1 MFITDQVGKV
11 LEKYPL
17 IINEDNVVPEHN
29 QGINAPYREQDNKYN
44 YLNRIVQYNSNFYA
58 LIKDILYRIEMNQL
72 TAIAIVPYV
81 RCKEVIQYNYGRLCI
96 IENTL
101 IITDNQKFYK
111 LQSDNSLVPIQLLYK
126 QKEIVPQYA
135 YMFDFNNHATI
146 SAFENN
152 RWSIFEFSSLNESN
166 LIYMND
172 VIIMSFNSQGIQVI
186 KVNAQSSYLVLDYS
200 QSNLVKRFCFE
211 SELKIEFIDGN
222 FTYQTEQMA
231 NLIKDYSDQKLRVS
245 QIMLNYPYT
254 QISNIQ
260 QIKNEEEV
268 EFFNEICLSNRYQI
282 ENHIIFYKKDCA
294 IITDINRVVV
304 FKTKLLY
311 KMNSDIKFSH
321 HSNEKLWLNNN
332 KLYTL
337 INNVLVNVDLFTVTE
352 VLTNPGTTNSSSN
365 QLCMYQNQLLITNQ
379 QQFFVME
386 GDQLTVKEFVLNG
399 QCVKSEKSRIYSF
412 GTITVAYVDINGR
425 NLIIQLNDDKC
436 TVLYC
441 SKIIPYL
448 AVSGLWIMKIAECQ
462 FVVVDLTKQKPEILF
477 SLDEIDI
484 TQISQTNNHY
494 DFDSLVLKKLVDS
507 EYIQR
512 RDQIY
517 KSECEKVSISLQTM
531 DEIKGKFEQFSSTS
545 VYEDSVIDTN
555 SNDDYEEEDDDD
567 NSDNDNS
574 DEFQDL
580 DGSFA
585 DDLL

>member
-1 MFITDQVGKV
+1 M
-11 LEKYPL
+11 
-17 IINEDNVVPEHN
+17 
-29 QGINAPYREQDNKYN
+29 NK
-44 YLNRIVQYNSNFYA
+44 
-58 LIKDILYRIEMNQL
+58 L

-81 RCKEVIQYNYGRLCI
+81 RCKEVIQYNYGRLCV

-101 IITDNQKFYK
+101 IVTDNQKFYK
-111 LQSDNSLVPIQLLYK
+111 LQQDNSLVPVQLLYK
-126 QKEIVPQYA
+126 QKEIFPQYA

-146 SAFENN
+146 SVFENN
-152 RWSIFEFSSLNESN
+152 RWSIFEFTTLNESN

-172 VIIMSFNSQGIQVI
+172 VIIMSYNNQGIQVI

-222 FTYQTEQMA
+222 FTYRNEQMA
-231 NLIKDYSDQKLRVS
+231 NLVKNYSDQKLRVS
-245 QIMLNYPYT
+245 QLMQNYPYT
-254 QISNIQ
+254 QISTIQ

-268 EFFNEICLSNRYQI
+268 EFFNEICLSNRHQI
-282 ENHIIFYKKDCA
+282 ENHIIFYKKECA
-294 IITDINRVVV
+294 IITDLNRVVV
-304 FKTKLLY
+304 YKTKLQY
-311 KMNSDIKFSH
+311 KTNSDIKFSH
-321 HSNEKLWLNNN
+321 RSNEKLWLYNN

-352 VLTNPGTTNSSSN
+352 VLTIPASSNNSSN
-365 QLCMYQNQLLITNQ
+365 QLCMYNNQLLMTNQ

-386 GDQLTVKEFVLNG
+386 GDQLTVKEFYLNG
-399 QCVKSEKSRIYSF
+399 QCIKSEKSRIYSF
-412 GTITVAYVDINGR
+412 GPITVAYVDINGR

-436 TVLYC
+436 VVLYC

-507 EYIQR
+507 EYVQR

-517 KSECEKVSISLQTM
+517 KTECEKVKMQTM
-531 DEIKGKFEQFSSTS
+531 EEIKGKFEQYSNEQS
-545 VYEDSVIDTN
+545 VYEDSVIGTN
-555 SNDDYEEEDDDD
+555 SNDDYEEEDEDNENSNESD
-567 NSDNDNS
+567 NSDSNQS
-574 DEFQDL
+574 DR
-580 DGSFA
+580 SWM
-585 DDLL
+585 